1 MNEGAVWLA
10 AVVVISGVSST
21 LVTVIWTAQL
31 PTPPWP
37 SSASTTIRYTLSRP
51 KGFSKSG
58 RMLKLRTPDAL
69 ILKCGASL
77 MKFRPQVM
85 VSAGFRSSSVYV

>member
-1 MNEGAVWLA
+1 M
-10 AVVVISGVSST
+10 ISGVSST
-21 LVTVIWTAQL
+21 LVTFTVTAQL
-31 PTPPWP
+31 
-37 SSASTTIRYTLSRP
+37 SDAALAVVRLHVDQDIRCLVP

-69 ILKCGASL
+69 PILKCVACGTML
-77 MKFRPQVM
+77 RPQVM